1 MWDLPWTYVSS
12 TIERS
17 SVTIIRHLLEHFEMP
32 TEQYHSFIEVASL
45 TNNVDVITFF
55 IGKDKLK
62 PYLYSFDR
70 LYEKVCEFNYFDIL
84 KLLVSNDIC
93 VRKGNAYDYW
103 IEILMK
109 KGNIN
114 IIRYVFQNWSQIVPP
129 EKDLSTA
136 LCEII
141 HWILTFLLSLL
152 SG

>member
-1 MWDLPWTYVSS
+1 
-12 TIERS
+12 
-17 SVTIIRHLLEHFEMP
+17 MP

-93 VRKGNAYDYW
+93 VRKGNAYDNW

-114 IIRYVFQNWSQIVPP
+114 II
-129 EKDLSTA
+129 
-136 LCEII
+136 
-141 HWILTFLLSLL
+141 
-152 SG
+152 